1 MRFKKVKKKAEN
13 VILKQLEIL
22 EEGKAI
28 EKTKA
33 LISRKFGS
41 GDENKAIFG

>member
-28 EKTKA
+28 EKET
-33 LISRKFGS
+33 
-41 GDENKAIFG
+41 AIMVIAAVPEMLKVIL

>member
-28 EKTKA
+28 EKET
-33 LISRKFGS
+33 
-41 GDENKAIFG
+41 AIRVIAAVTEILKVIL